1 MEPTDLLER
10 PDWALFRSL
19 TTLCQKAGVDRS
31 KLPGLIV
38 KELVD
43 NALDVAGDCQFGVF
57 KDQNGYY
64 VEDSGPGIPGSAERL
79 AKLFS
84 VRRGMLSSK
93 LWRRP
98 SRGALGNGLRVVV
111 GAVLATDGRIV
122 LRTGGRELLI
132 KPNDSGDSSYRVLS
146 DSVTR
151 SGTRIEVYLGPA
163 LTVTD
168 AALDWARKARVMA
181 VGNIYEG
188 KSSPHW
194 YGSDSFFDL
203 CQAAKGVPIRSLV
216 SQLYGC
222 ASKRVLICGDV
233 KNTRLCESLTRR
245 ESEDILR
252 RAQERVKPLKA
263 SRIGVLGPQT
273 FLGEQYA
280 KFVGDVTL
288 RSGQGSLNAVLPCV
302 VEAWG
307 TALDFGSFINP
318 FVNRT
323 PVTGT
328 LHVFQDEADVIVQ
341 GCGLNFRLKVA
352 GLSKLGFSLIL
363 NVQTP
368 YMPLTSDGKAPDLS
382 LLKHA
387 IEQVLGKVLGRLARQ
402 RRKQNADQP
411 KLYISDVVLENL
423 SRSIQ
428 KASGDG
434 RFRYSQRQLYYVM
447 RPIVKQITGET
458 LIYSYFTRLLTKF
471 ENENGDIPGMY
482 RDPRGYLYHPH
493 MRRRIPLGTQLI
505 EHYERPQWTFN
516 KIIYIEKK
524 GLLETL
530 LSIDWPEKN
539 DCAILAA
546 EGQATRADKDLFDL
560 LGESAEPITFFCIHD
575 ADAYGTMIYDRLQN
589 ETRARVARKVSIVN
603 LGLDPW
609 EALDMGLEW
618 ETAENTRVAPVADY
632 VTDPYWRKWLQG
644 RRVELNAMTP
654 EQLVGWI
661 DKKMGEY
668 KGKLIPPKEILR
680 DVLGK
685 KSIRLLKRAIEGHIR
700 KEANIEAQVQ
710 RALAQSL
717 PYLEDALCEKEQIM
731 FDHLELLTS
740 RYPDRLWTEHL
751 DAIAADLLVQLKR
764 AATQREH
771 RLQSLPSRLSDPAQ
785 WTLP

>member
-1 MEPTDLLER
+1 MENHDLLER

-43 NALDVAGDCQFGVF
+43 NALDVAGDCQFGLLR
-57 KDQNGYY
+57 DQNAFF
-64 VEDSGPGIPGSAERL
+64 VEDSGPGIEGSPDHL

-122 LRTGGRELLI
+122 LRTKGRELLI
-132 KPNDSGDSSYRVLS
+132 KPNDRGDSSYRLLS
-146 DSVTR
+146 ESAPR
-151 SGTRIEVYLGPA
+151 GGTRIEVFLGPA
-163 LTVTD
+163 LTITD

-181 VGNIYEG
+181 IGQVYEG

-203 CQAAKGVPIRSLV
+203 CQAAKGVRVRELV
-216 SQLYGC
+216 RQLHGC
-222 ASKRVLICGDV
+222 SSRRVIVCGDLDAA
-233 KNTRLCESLTRR
+233 RLSESLTRN
-245 ESEDILR
+245 EAEAVLR
-252 RAQERVKPLKA
+252 RARERVKTMKA
-263 SRIGVLGPQT
+263 SRMGILGAKT
-273 FLGEQYA
+273 FLGEEYA
-280 KFVGDVTL
+280 KTSGRMIL
-288 RSGQGSLNAVLPCV
+288 PSGQGSLHADLPYV
-302 VEAWG
+302 IEAWA
-307 TALDFGSFINP
+307 TALDFGSFVNP

-328 LHVFQDEADVIVQ
+328 LHVFQDEAELIVQ

-363 NVQTP
+363 NVQIP

-382 LLKHA
+382 LLKGS

-402 RRKQNADQP
+402 RRKQNANQP
-411 KLYISDVVLENL
+411 KLYISDVVIENL
-423 SRSIQ
+423 SRAIH

-447 RPIVKQITGET
+447 RPIVKEITGET
-458 LIYSYFTRLLTKF
+458 LLYSYFTRLLTKF
-471 ENENGDIPGMY
+471 ENEKGDIPGMY

-505 EHYERPQWTFN
+505 EHYERPSWTFN

-560 LGESAEPITFFCIHD
+560 LGESREPITFFCIHD

-609 EALDMGLEW
+609 EALEMGLEW

-654 EQLVGWI
+654 EQLVSWI
-661 DKKMGEY
+661 DKKMADY

-685 KSIRLLKRAIEGHIR
+685 KSVSLLKRAIEGHIR

-717 PYLEDALCEKEQIM
+717 PYLEDALYKQEEGLA
-731 FDHLELLTS
+731 DHLELLSS

-751 DAIAADLLVQLKR
+751 DAIAADLLLQLKR

-771 RLQSLPSRLSDPAQ
+771 RLQSLPSRLTDPAQ